1 MPKDKDDGDGG
12 RTDKQEARRRVL
24 DSQPSEQRGGPSI
37 NDVLTEGGDENVPHV
52 GEEQY

>member
-12 RTDKQEARRRVL
+12 RTDKQEARRVL